1 MEPTTIFLLVCVIVL
16 IYLVY
21 HSYTYNA
28 SLLMSSITPANVE
41 TKLTPPVP
49 ATGTYLNSDFTFSI
63 WVNMNDWN
71 SMYGYYK
78 NIISYG
84 KTVNI
89 CFGKTVNEVIV
100 SLLTN
105 GNATSASSYEVRSV
119 LQSVPFQKWVHM
131 AFSVSGQTMD
141 SYMNGK
147 LVNTQIISG
156 NMQKPNASDS
166 ITIGGKSAKPT
177 DACASAG
184 QLASDSSMGCS
195 PYSNSVSSPSDNTN
209 PGFSGWVKQFQYW
222 PAGTD
227 PQTIWNIYQQS
238 NSSDTFA
245 NFFGNYGLTIALT
258 NNGVAQNS
266 ISI

>member
-49 ATGTYLNSDFTFSI
+49 ATGTYTYSDFTFSI
-63 WVNMNDWN
+63 WVNVNDWN

-84 KTVNI
+84 KTVNV

-100 SLLTN
+100 TLLTS
-105 GNATSASSYEVRSV
+105 ATPSSSSSYEVKSV
-119 LQSVPFQKWVHM
+119 LQSVPLQRWVHM
-131 AFSVSGQTMD
+131 AFSVSGQTLD

-147 LVNTQIISG
+147 LVNTQIIGGS
-156 NMQKPNASDS
+156 MQKPNANDS
-166 ITIGGKSAKPT
+166 ITLGGKNIKPT
-177 DACASAG
+177 DAC
-184 QLASDSSMGCS
+184 SSTNLQSESKMGCS
-195 PYSNSVSSPSDNTN
+195 PYSENVTSSENTN

-238 NSSDTFA
+238 NGSDMFS
-245 NFFGNYGLTIALT
+245 NFFGNYGLMIALT
-258 NNGVAQNS
+258 NNGVTQNS

>member
-41 TKLTPPVP
+41 TKLTPPIP
-49 ATGTYLNSDFTFSI
+49 ATGTYAGSDCTFSI

-84 KTVNI
+84 KTINI

-100 SLLTN
+100 SLLTQGDAN
-105 GNATSASSYEVRSV
+105 SNSSYEVKSV
-119 LQSVPFQKWVHM
+119 LHSVPFQKWVHM
-131 AFSVSGQTMD
+131 AFSVSGKTLD

-147 LVNTQIISG
+147 LVNTQLING
-156 NMQKPNASDS
+156 TMQKPNANDV
-166 ITIGGKSAKPT
+166 ITIGGKNAKPT
-177 DACASAG
+177 DSC
-184 QLASDSSMGCS
+184 SSSNLESESKMGCS
-195 PYSNSVSSPSDNTN
+195 PYSNNVSSPSDNTN

-222 PAGTD
+222 PSGTD

-238 NSSDTFA
+238 NGSDMFA

-258 NNGVAQNS
+258 NNGVTQNS